1 MESSLPALLNL
12 CRVSSPSLPCS
23 VSRPGRKTEEA
34 RASGLAEAAGG
45 GSDDSLAP
53 PEILDSSLDGPAG
66 LLPLAMEEASLGTAG
81 AAAAVSAA
89 LRTGSATSAAAAG
102 CKEAG
107 EEAGLAV
114 ASAETAAAAA
124 AAFSAFFSACRRESK
139 HRQYLLVDVTVIK
152 HDIG

>member
-1 MESSLPALLNL
+1 MASNLPALLNL
-12 CRVSSPSLPCS
+12 CRVSSASLPCS
-23 VSRPGRKTEEA
+23 GSLPGRETEEA
-34 RASGLAEAAGG
+34 RAGGLAEAARG

-53 PEILDSSLDGPAG
+53 PEILDSSLGGPAG

-89 LRTGSATSAAAAG
+89 LGTGSAASAAAAG

-124 AAFSAFFSACRRESK
+124 AAFSAFFSACGREGK
-139 HRQYLLVDVTVIK
+139 HRQYLLVDVIVMK
-152 HDIG
+152 HHIG